1 MANIKSAEKDIRRTA
16 RRNERN
22 SSQRTRLRTFNKK
35 VLSLVAAGKLDEA
48 RTAYQTMSSL
58 LDRAGKTGLIHHRQ
72 ADRKKSRLAK
82 LIHKAGNTKS

>member
-22 SSQRTRLRTFNKK
+22 TRQRTRLRTYNKK

-82 LIHKAGNTKS
+82 LIHKTGNK